1 MLYIHTSHTFLYI
14 LYIILYIV
22 YLLHF
27 THTMK
32 RKYVPYRRFDQM
44 LWFFALAEEEHRS
57 KHWQGSNPVF
67 KAGIGELPLSHDQ
80 AAS

>member
-1 MLYIHTSHTFLYI
+1 
-14 LYIILYIV
+14 
-22 YLLHF
+22 
-27 THTMK
+27 MK